1 MSVDQNKK
9 VEQEIEKLVE
19 LINYHNWRYYVL
31 QDPEISDEEYDAL
44 LNRLKKLEKETG
56 IIKPYSPTQRITNLI
71 STEFKKGNHLFPV
84 LSLEAVYDKKKLEEY
99 IKSVLKNLKQSE
111 LGLLCELKF
120 DGVSL
125 SVIYKKDDIMFIFDK
140 ALTRGDGLI
149 GEDVSLNAKTI
160 KTIPLSI
167 YLGDDNNIEENNI
180 NIEFIQVN
188 GEVVL
193 YKDDLQRI
201 NEERKKE
208 GLPEFS
214 NTRNAASGSLRQL
227 DSAITAKRNLK
238 FFAYHMRFF
247 NRNGKEIKIR
257 RNLSDLFEL
266 MKNLKFVVSPFY
278 KICKIKQDMD
288 VLQEYYESAFKM
300 KDSLEFDIDGVVFK
314 VDDLEFQDR
323 LGNTLKN
330 YKWAIAYKFH
340 TSIAVTKV
348 IDVFFEVGRTGA
360 ITPVALLEPV
370 EIEGAVIKNVTLHN
384 FDYIKSKDIK
394 IGDYVE
400 VRRAGKVIPE
410 IVKVIKESRGDV
422 REIEEPKFCPSCK
435 TGLIKDGPF
444 LICPNKQCSEKII
457 AKIVHWFSKDAMD
470 VDISDGI
477 ISKLVKNKIV
487 KDVVEMYDLRPSDF
501 AVVGNLGK
509 KSASKLYNSIQE
521 SRSRSFDRILYGLG
535 IPMVG
540 LRNSKSLAQKF
551 KSIDNLMNASFAEL
565 VSVEGIGNEVANSII
580 HFFKDEEN
588 SKLIE
593 RLKKVMNNI

>member
-9 VEQEIEKLVE
+9 VEQEIEKLIE

-56 IIKPYSPTQRITNLI
+56 IIKSYSPTQRITNVI

-99 IKSVLKNLKQSE
+99 IKSVLRNLKQSE

-125 SVIYKKDDIMFIFDK
+125 SVIYKRNDGIFIFDK

-167 YLGDDNNIEENNI
+167 DLGNDNDTEGD
-180 NIEFIQVN
+180 IEFIQVN

-193 YKDDLQRI
+193 YKNDLQRI

-208 GLPEFS
+208 GVPEFS

-227 DSAITAKRNLK
+227 DPSVTAKRNLK
-238 FFAYHMRFF
+238 FFAYSIRFF
-247 NRNGKEIKIR
+247 DREGKEVRIR
-257 RNLSDLFEL
+257 KKLSELFEL
-266 MKNLKFVVSPFY
+266 MKSLRFIVSPFF
-278 KICKIKQDMD
+278 KTCKIEQDVD
-288 VLQEYYESAFKM
+288 ALQEYYENAFEM

-323 LGNTLKN
+323 LGSTLKN

-348 IDVFFEVGRTGA
+348 IDVVFEVGRTGV

-370 EIEGAVIKNVTLHN
+370 EIEGAVIKNATLHN
-384 FDYIKSKDIK
+384 FDYIKSKDIR

-410 IVKVIKESRGDV
+410 IVKVIKELRGDV

-435 TGLIKDGPF
+435 AELIKDGPF
-444 LICPNKQCSEKII
+444 LICPNKQCFEKII

-487 KDVVEMYDLRPSDF
+487 KDVVDMYNLRPSDF

-521 SRSRSFDRILYGLG
+521 SRNRSFDRILYGLG

-551 KSIDNLMNASFAEL
+551 KNIDNLMNASFAEL

-580 HFFKDEEN
+580 QFFKDEEN
-588 SKLIE
+588 RKLIE
-593 RLKKVMNNI
+593 RLKRVMNNI